1 MRILLS
7 ALILSLTA
15 SPAAAATRNFTIT
28 SFTKIR
34 VNGPYLVKLT
44 TNSAPFARATGDSAG
59 LDSVSMSVEGNTLVI
74 RPDRSAW
81 GGYPGQKRG
90 PVEIS
95 VGTHDLASAWV
106 YGAGSLNIDRVRG
119 LTFELAVEGAGSGSI
134 AVANVDHL
142 RVKIAGTASAKISGK
157 ALRLTAEV
165 NGSSLLDA
173 TELVAR
179 DATIGAEGPAEVK
192 AWITE
197 TAKVNAYGASNVEL
211 SGRPACT
218 SRTYGSASISGCK

>member
-81 GGYPGQKRG
+81 GGYPGQARE
-90 PVEIS
+90 PVQIS
-95 VGTHDLASAWV
+95 VGTHELSSAWV
-106 YGAGSLNIDRVRG
+106 YGAGSIVIDRVRG
-119 LTFELAVEGAGSGSI
+119 LNFDLAVEGAGSGSI
-134 AVANVDHL
+134 ARADVDHL
-142 RVKIAGTASAKISGK
+142 RVKISGTASAKIAGK
-157 ALRLTAEV
+157 ALKLTAEV
-165 NGSSLLDA
+165 NGSALLDT
-173 TELVAR
+173 TELAAR
-179 DATIGAEGPAEVK
+179 DATIAAEGPAQVK
-192 AWITE
+192 AAVTS
-197 TAKVNAYGASNVEL
+197 TAKVNAYGAANVEL
-211 SGRPACT
+211 FGKPACT
-218 SRTYGSASISGCK
+218 SRVYGSASVTGCK